1 MLSSRLQHQ
10 FIEVFTVPPK
20 ILFIICDKLFL
31 TPTAALHTP
40 SPPKKKKKS
49 NKKIIQAIKKC
60 TKRSMYYEGAKGHE
74 PRVLL
79 LGAANKDREK

>member
-40 SPPKKKKKS
+40 SPPPKKKKKKIEQKDHSS
-49 NKKIIQAIKKC
+49 NKK
-60 TKRSMYYEGAKGHE
+60 MYKTQY
-74 PRVLL
+74 VL
-79 LGAANKDREK
+79 

>member
-31 TPTAALHTP
+31 TPTAALHNP
-40 SPPKKKKKS
+40 SPPKKKKKKKKKIEQKDHSS
-49 NKKIIQAIKKC
+49 NKILYKTQ
-60 TKRSMYYEGAKGHE
+60 Y
-74 PRVLL
+74 VLC
-79 LGAANKDREK
+79 GG